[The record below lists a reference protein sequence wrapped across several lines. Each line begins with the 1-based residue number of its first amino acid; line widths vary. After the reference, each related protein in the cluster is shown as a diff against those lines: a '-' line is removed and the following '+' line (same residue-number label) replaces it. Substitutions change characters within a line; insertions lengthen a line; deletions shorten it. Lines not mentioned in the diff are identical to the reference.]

1 MLLSYTGEEGVPC
14 QIAPPLLG
22 PKGKLTMKKLLLAVV
37 ALCAMSILPAFAEH
51 EWGIDKSTGTWG
63 LTNDLWRIDGSL
75 NNGSLT
81 INAAAPLPGN
91 PDVTTLDISGLYG
104 FVWKVGAPY
113 YDFICWNGS
122 FGDIKTLIISD
133 QTYTKFVCRKAQMP
147 NLTEVKTHN
156 ADYPHRFSIKTTQQ
170 GMMNST
176 NLEGEYEITDMTDLS
191 TDIYAG
197 TKVSKLKISGAYSTV
212 GNSSFFNCPNLTDVD
227 LETTAKPITF
237 GSYLFG
243 YYGNNTPTTDYPL
256 RSVTLNGASITRS
269 PLVTKVPFNMFAWC
283 KQYAGGVDL
292 PNCTY
297 VDQYAFSRAESIPFV
312 NLMAVTVLN
321 QYCFENC
328 KGLTRVVFGAEG
340 FTDPIGTDI
349 LTSIGTAT
357 AATSVDVIWNC
368 KTKPQVNGPFYRDLD
383 KSKKRVC
390 NYVRKEANW
399 LVENMS
405 TRPYVKHDGTE
416 WCVYDW
422 NNQTV
427 RQPLIAMD
435 TVFKVNLRLDN
446 NIVMTTLMPGV
457 SGENPTWTIPA
468 SWFLGSGKTFGEGT
482 VKDADGNV
490 IDGATAI
497 PDGTGLNLTITLPA
511 SRVASV
517 EDTTQDDEVFVDMVA
532 QESKDPQI
540 TVSIVDEDENV
551 IVADSFEATV
561 GTSVTKDYSA
571 TILGDDE
578 YYYNNILSQTVN
590 PKTALTASLDLAGKL
605 SLVNIAKDA
614 TVSIKIDRAARPA
627 QLAYWNVDIANYTM
641 SDGVWTFRC
650 DFTDDKA
657 VIADAI
663 EYKGAD
669 KDVAEVD
676 FTKPIGTDGSS
687 AYQVTTLDWGATI
700 NGTAVAIT
708 ANNSCGKTVV
718 INGGA
723 GTAATLVGALKI
735 PDTVES
741 IAGWGYCANLT
752 MNPASLVQIDKFG
765 KYALARTSIAGALVL
780 SDEFPV
786 EVGDYAF
793 ERCSPLTSLKI
804 PSLGSTIGES
814 AFYACTGMKT
824 IELDGV
830 TSIKWAAFSRDSA
843 AWIEKVVLSP
853 ALTNLGVN
861 AFYKSIKSGCVFD
874 AVSPKDM
881 PEAKSGD
888 GVIAANVFQDIGAN
902 SIVIPFKGTCTIG
915 AGAFHFSMTTNFI
928 FWGKAPENWAH
939 EAGAEF
945 NENVSKIFRSQ
956 FNGNVKTD
964 RMFTVSLEMDQ
975 AGWESVATKLKKDCT
990 DGEWTALNPPATA
1003 FGWVMVAEKTDGTN
1017 QKRVWLCEGKSPWER
1032 GGLMI
1037 MVR

>member
-1 MLLSYTGEEGVPC
+1 MFSNLKKDT
-14 QIAPPLLG
+14 
-22 PKGKLTMKKLLLAVV
+22 TMKKYLSSVLAAAISALLLT
-37 ALCAMSILPAFAEH
+37 PASAEH

-63 LTNDLWRIDGSL
+63 LTNDLWRIDGGI
-75 NNGSLT
+75 NNGSLNISSAT
-81 INAAAPLPGN
+81 PLQGN

-104 FVWKVGAPY
+104 FDKYNNKPY
-113 YDFICWNGS
+113 YDFICWSGS
-122 FGDIKTLIISD
+122 YPDIKTLIISD

-197 TKVSKLKISGAYSTV
+197 TKVSKLKISGSYSTV
-212 GNSSFFNCPNLTDVD
+212 GTSSFFNCPNLTDVD
-227 LETTAKPITF
+227 LETTAETITF
-237 GSYLFG
+237 GNYLFG
-243 YYGNNTPTTDYPL
+243 YYTDKTPTTDYPL

-269 PLVTKVPFNMFAWC
+269 PLVTKVPFSMFAWC
-283 KQYAGGVDL
+283 KQYAEGVDL
-292 PNCTY
+292 PNCTW
-297 VDQYAFSRAESIPFV
+297 VDEYAFFHAESIPFV
-312 NLMAVTVLN
+312 NLMAVTVLKK
-321 QYCFENC
+321 YCFENC
-328 KGLTRVVFGAEG
+328 KGLTRVVFGADG
-340 FTDPIGTDI
+340 FTETIGTDI
-349 LTSIGTAT
+349 LTAIGTAT
-357 AATSVDVIWNC
+357 AATSVDVVWNC
-368 KTKPQVNGPFYRDLD
+368 KTKPQVNGPFYRNLD
-383 KSKKRVC
+383 KSTKRVC

-446 NIVMTTLMPGV
+446 KVVMTTLMPGV
-457 SGENPTWTIPA
+457 SGQNPSWTIPA
-468 SWFLGSGKTFGEGT
+468 SWFLEAGKTFGEGT
-482 VKDADGNV
+482 VKDAVGTV
-490 IDGATAI
+490 ISDATAI

-511 SRVASV
+511 SSV
-517 EDTTQDDEVFVDMVA
+517 LSVDGTTQDVEVFVDMVA
-532 QESKDPQI
+532 LDNKNPQI
-540 TVSIVDEDENV
+540 TLSIVDEDENV
-551 IVADSFEATV
+551 VVADSFEATV
-561 GTSVTKDYSA
+561 GASVTKDYGA
-571 TILGDDE
+571 TILGNNE
-578 YYYNNILSQTVN
+578 NYYNKVLLQTID
-590 PKTALTASLDLAGKL
+590 PEDALTANLDLKGKL
-605 SLVNIAKDA
+605 TLSDIAKDA
-614 TVSIKIDRAARPA
+614 TVTIKIDRTMRPA
-627 QLAYWNVDIANYTM
+627 QLAYWNVDSANYTM
-641 SDGVWTFRC
+641 SDAVWTFRC
-650 DFTDDKA
+650 DFTGGKA

-663 EYKGAD
+663 CYNGAD
-669 KDVAEVD
+669 YDVAEVD

-687 AYQVTTLDWGATI
+687 DYQVTTLDWGATI
-700 NGTAVAIT
+700 DGKAVSIT
-708 ANNSCGKTVV
+708 ANNSCGKNVA

-741 IAGWGYCANLT
+741 IAGWGYCVNLAMDT
-752 MNPASLVQIDKFG
+752 SALVHIRNFG
-765 KYALARTSIAGALVL
+765 KYALARTLVAGALTL
-780 SDEFPV
+780 SDELPMNI
-786 EVGDYAF
+786 GDYAF
-793 ERCSPLTSLKI
+793 EKCAKLTSLKV
-804 PSLGSTIGES
+804 PALGSTIGES

-853 ALTNLGVN
+853 ALTNLGIN
-861 AFYKSIKSGCVFD
+861 AFYKSVKSGCIFD
-874 AVSPKDM
+874 AVSPRDM
-881 PEAKSGD
+881 PAAKSGD

-915 AGAFHFSMTTNFI
+915 DGAFHFSMTTNFI
-928 FWGKAPENWAH
+928 FWGKAPVNWAH

-945 NENVSKIFRSQ
+945 SENVSKIFRTQ

-964 RMFTVSLEMDQ
+964 RMFTVSLTMDK

-1017 QKRVWLCEGKSPWER
+1017 QKRVWLCEGTSPWESVAAS
-1032 GGLMI
+1032 GLLI
-1037 MVR
+1037 VVR